1 MADIGHNSG
10 DSILDQH
17 AQGALKSF
25 INRLEH
31 LEDEKAG
38 IAGEIK
44 ETIAEAKVS
53 GFDAKTIRK
62 VLRIRK
68 MDRAKAQAEQALLD
82 LYLHA
87 LGFEL

>member
-25 INRLEH
+25 IARLEH

-38 IAGEIK
+38 IAEHIK
-44 ETIAEAKVS
+44 ETIAEAKGS

-68 MDRAKAQAEQALLD
+68 MDRAKAQEEQALLD